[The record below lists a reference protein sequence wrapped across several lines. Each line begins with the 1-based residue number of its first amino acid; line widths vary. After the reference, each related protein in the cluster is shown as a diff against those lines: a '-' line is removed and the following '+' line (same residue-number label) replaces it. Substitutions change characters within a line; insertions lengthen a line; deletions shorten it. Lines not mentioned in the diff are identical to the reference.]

1 MPLLISYFKLE
12 KLKDLSLALEKVEE
26 LRTLIPVEVANI
38 QLEDKTIKLVLHV
51 PASSLALVR
60 RAFPEA
66 TILG

>member
-60 RAFPEA
+60 RAFPEG
-66 TILG
+66 IVLS